1 MLCLHD
7 HSSHSIRLLLLAN
20 GIIFGIHNL
29 IKSFINHTYTGQ
41 FTVPVKCLVEPHHS
55 RLIRQPYEPH
65 IKGLKEEMRLNPTC
79 DVAPIVAQV
88 LLREGQKF
96 DEAHPEAFKYE
107 ALGGNHTRIA
117 LTQLLEED
125 KELASLPYYRAR
137 LVSIYAWLSTE
148 QAQHLVLRHNRA
160 TEYTNKLTTQDQV
173 SMHTAANYI

>member
-1 MLCLHD
+1 M
-7 HSSHSIRLLLLAN
+7 
-20 GIIFGIHNL
+20 
-29 IKSFINHTYTGQ
+29 
-41 FTVPVKCLVEPHHS
+41 
-55 RLIRQPYEPH
+55 
-65 IKGLKEEMRLNPTC
+65 
-79 DVAPIVAQV
+79 APIVAQV

-148 QAQHLVLRHNRA
+148 QAQHLALRHNRA